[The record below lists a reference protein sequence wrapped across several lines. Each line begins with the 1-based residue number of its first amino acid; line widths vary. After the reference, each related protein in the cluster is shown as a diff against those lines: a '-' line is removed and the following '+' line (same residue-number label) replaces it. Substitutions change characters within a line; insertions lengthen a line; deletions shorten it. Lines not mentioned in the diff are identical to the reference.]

1 MKGLF
6 ITFEGP
12 DGSGKTTQINM
23 LKGYLE
29 NKGFEV
35 ILTREPGGTE
45 FGEEIRRILLDL
57 KHKDM
62 DEKAEMLLYAAA
74 RAQHVSKLIKPAL
87 LQGKMVLCDR
97 FVDSSYAYQGV
108 GRGLGIKLVEQVN
121 EIALAGVYP
130 DLTILLNIEPK
141 MGLARSANSKGLPDR
156 LESEKIGFHEKV
168 REGFLRVCE
177 QNSNRIKEVEA
188 GDSIEQV
195 FKTVI
200 EHVNNLI
207 VPKNNI

>member
-1 MKGLF
+1 
-6 ITFEGP
+6 
-12 DGSGKTTQINM
+12 
-23 LKGYLE
+23 
-29 NKGFEV
+29 
-35 ILTREPGGTE
+35 
-45 FGEEIRRILLDL
+45 
-57 KHKDM
+57 
-62 DEKAEMLLYAAA
+62 
-74 RAQHVSKLIKPAL
+74 
-87 LQGKMVLCDR
+87 
-97 FVDSSYAYQGV
+97 
-108 GRGLGIKLVEQVN
+108 
-121 EIALAGVYP
+121 
-130 DLTILLNIEPK
+130 LNIEPK

-207 VPKNNI
+207 VQKNNI